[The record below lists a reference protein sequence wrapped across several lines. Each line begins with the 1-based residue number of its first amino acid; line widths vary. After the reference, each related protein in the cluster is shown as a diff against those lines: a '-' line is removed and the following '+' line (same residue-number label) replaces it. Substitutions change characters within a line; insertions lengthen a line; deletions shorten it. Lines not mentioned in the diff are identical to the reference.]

1 MLNMVLKTLA
11 GTFTGAL
18 EEVGC
23 WGGGCRSLLFKYA
36 LLNLSKFIEIDKAKQ
51 FACHSQRAVQS
62 IKLQNN

>member
-1 MLNMVLKTLA
+1 MVIKTLA

-23 WGGGCRSLLFKYA
+23 CWGGGCRQLLFKYA

-51 FACHSQRAVQS
+51 FACRSQRAVQS